1 MSFIYF
7 KKKKVPSEQFMDF
20 LHYEVQV
27 FIQKAADNPSCT
39 SCTQGYQANQNYHT
53 QIKPC

>member
-27 FIQKAADNPSCT
+27 FIQKAVDNPSCT